1 MFAIGRVVF
10 IKNVTQVQLPKASV
24 TANVAHSS
32 QVMSVLFVYGRP
44 FTVAVIPVST
54 SKKDI
59 RIPVVYT
66 PLCTTPLKTGGLL
79 SIQST
84 VAITDPVFPPISEK
98 VNVNVQLSVNVY
110 QVVFILYKFSFRPV
124 SVTTTLPLVQFP
136 DIGA

>member
-1 MFAIGRVVF
+1 M
-10 IKNVTQVQLPKASV
+10 
-24 TANVAHSS
+24 
-32 QVMSVLFVYGRP
+32 LFVYGRP